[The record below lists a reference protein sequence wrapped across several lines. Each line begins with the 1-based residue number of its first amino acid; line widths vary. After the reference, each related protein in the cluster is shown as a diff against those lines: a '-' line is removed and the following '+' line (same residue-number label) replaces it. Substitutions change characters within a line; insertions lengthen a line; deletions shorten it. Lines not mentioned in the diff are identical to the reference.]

1 MANAET
7 SQLAE
12 VIAQLKSLNLSGE
25 VIMDAMDDNNKLV
38 TRSLLI
44 GSQAEGER
52 VDNGGQLLAV
62 VTSLRRMVSDIS
74 RSNKELL
81 EFFTSNDMQQ
91 EENRKDLLA
100 ALRERDKES
109 TKPKEKTKKGKK
121 DSESGLAGILV
132 FAAGLIGGTVVGFVS
147 EAAAMFGALIR
158 DGKIY
163 KSISLAVT
171 KIGNILKGF
180 GQYISGIAKV
190 ASKFLANTKIGTGVI
205 KGFNTISS
213 AVTKIGTGIIKGFNT
228 IRTILS
234 LLFTGVQLIG
244 EGLAGLAMESALVK
258 SVTNTISQIANA
270 WARFTGALR
279 AVGDMIRPLFGT
291 AEEGLKIGARLSKI
305 FPNIAKFFTAL
316 GDILGGFA
324 RGFKT
329 GVSIGKAI
337 ARLLPAIFG
346 LLKAVALPLTI
357 AIALYET
364 VMGAIEGFKT
374 DGILGA
380 VKGAIS
386 GLLIGLVGGLVDL
399 VKDIVSWIANK
410 LGFENFSKFLD
421 SFSFSQL
428 LKDGVD
434 AIFDTVTYAFDWFK
448 SIFSFEKFSK
458 AFENF
463 GIAGLLSVFYGGIL
477 DTAKGVV
484 SWIATMFG
492 ALDISIALD
501 NFSFTD
507 SINKGLEMVFA
518 LPAKIWN
525 WITNMFSWKTISGM
539 FEDFSVTGLWSGLY
553 GGILDT
559 VKGAISWM
567 AALFGFDTISK
578 YLDSFS
584 FADMFKTVFDAI
596 GEAIDG
602 VIDWIMNIPTL
613 ISELVGQ
620 MGQAIDGALSGVG
633 NLAEGFA
640 KGVLRDVLPDPAATG
655 VLNPMSWVAK
665 AIPDS
670 IYEYAGLKAAG
681 KEADKATPAAG
692 GSAPMTGAQSL
703 TDGEKS
709 SKAKEAGYE
718 SWNDYEKSGWKYKT
732 STHADAASALTPAAA
747 SALTPAAA
755 SALTPASITNTAN
768 TTGAQLMSSGSSIS
782 VSPVIVNNYG
792 GNISNT
798 TQSSVNNTNSSYDPI
813 MTGSAMGFA
822 SV

>member
-1 MANAET
+1 MANTET

-12 VIAQLKSLNLSGE
+12 VITQLKSLNLSGE
-25 VIMDAMDDNNKLV
+25 VIMDAIDDNNKLV

-109 TKPKEKTKKGKK
+109 TKPKEKPKKGKK
-121 DSESGLAGILV
+121 DSESGLAGILA

-147 EAAAMFGALIR
+147 EVAAMFRALIG
-158 DGKIY
+158 DG
-163 KSISLAVT
+163 
-171 KIGNILKGF
+171 
-180 GQYISGIAKV
+180 
-190 ASKFLANTKIGTGVI
+190 
-205 KGFNTISS
+205 
-213 AVTKIGTGIIKGFNT
+213 KIGTGIIKGFNT

-234 LLFTGVQLIG
+234 FLFTGVQLLFTGLRLIG
-244 EGLAGLAMESALVK
+244 EALAGLAMESALVK

-270 WARFTGALR
+270 WARFTGDLR

-316 GDILGGFA
+316 GDILGGLA

-329 GVSIGKAI
+329 GVSIGKTI

-346 LLKAVALPLTI
+346 LLKSLALPLTV

-374 DGILGA
+374 DGVLGA

-410 LGFENFSKFLD
+410 LGFENFSKLLD
-421 SFSFSQL
+421 GFSFSQL

-434 AIFDTVTYAFDWFK
+434 AIFDTVIYAFDWFK

-463 GIAGLLSVFYGGIL
+463 GLAGIWLTFTGGIL
-477 DTAKGVV
+477 DTLKGAV

-492 ALDISIALD
+492 AFDIANALD

-507 SINKGLEMVFA
+507 IYKS
-518 LPAKIWN
+518 
-525 WITNMFSWKTISGM
+525 
-539 FEDFSVTGLWSGLY
+539 
-553 GGILDT
+553 
-559 VKGAISWM
+559 
-567 AALFGFDTISK
+567 
-578 YLDSFS
+578 
-584 FADMFKTVFDAI
+584 VFDAI
-596 GEAIDG
+596 GEAIDS
-602 VIDWIMNIPTL
+602 VIHWIMNIPTL
-613 ISELVGQ
+613 ISELAGQ

-633 NLAEGFA
+633 NIAEGFA
-640 KGVLRDVLPDPAATG
+640 KSVLRDVLPDPAATG
-655 VLNPMSWVAK
+655 LLNPMSWVAK

-670 IYEYAGLKAAG
+670 IYEYAGLKAGGNEITPGAVNG
-681 KEADKATPAAG
+681 KM
-692 GSAPMTGAQSL
+692 STGEQLS
-703 TDGEKS
+703 DGEKS
-709 SKAKEAGYE
+709 SKSKPVV
-718 SWNDYEKSGWKYKT
+718 
-732 STHADAASALTPAAA
+732 TP
-747 SALTPAAA
+747 
-755 SALTPASITNTAN
+755 ITN
-768 TTGAQLMSSGSSIS
+768 TTGAELLNSSNTIS

-792 GNISNT
+792 GNTTNT
-798 TQSSVNNTNSSYDPI
+798 TQSSVNNNSSSYDPI

>member
-1 MANAET
+1 MANTET

-12 VIAQLKSLNLSGE
+12 VIAQLKSLNLSHR
-25 VIMDAMDDNNKLV
+25 VLSDTIDDNNKLLV
-38 TRSLLI
+38 RSLLI
-44 GSQAEGER
+44 DSQAEGER
-52 VDNGGQLLAV
+52 VDNGGQLLSV

-74 RSNKELL
+74 RTNKELL

-100 ALRERDKES
+100 ALRGRDKEDI
-109 TKPKEKTKKGKK
+109 KPKAKPKK
-121 DSESGLAGILV
+121 DKKNSESGLGGILA
-132 FAAGLIGGTVVGFVS
+132 FAASLIAGAVVGFVT
-147 EAAAMFGALIR
+147 ETATMFAALIR
-158 DGKIY
+158 DPKIY
-163 KSISLAVT
+163 KNISLGVS

-180 GQYISGIAKV
+180 GQYISRIATA
-190 ASKFLANTKIGTGVI
+190 ASKFLANTKIGT
-205 KGFNTISS
+205 
-213 AVTKIGTGIIKGFNT
+213 AIIKGFNS

-234 LLFTGVQLIG
+234 LLFTGVKLIG
-244 EGLAGLAMESALVK
+244 EGLVGLAMESALVK
-258 SVTNTISQIANA
+258 SVTNTISQITAA

-279 AVGDMIRPLFGT
+279 AVSDIIRPLFGA
-291 AEEGLKIGARLSKI
+291 AEEGVTIGTRVAKV
-305 FPNIAKFFTAL
+305 FPNIAKFFTTV
-316 GDILGGFA
+316 GNIFGVFA

-337 ARLLPAIFG
+337 ARVLPAVFG
-346 LLKAVALPLTI
+346 LLKALAKPLVLIT
-357 AIALYET
+357 AIYET
-364 VMGAIEGFKT
+364 VMGAFEGYKES
-374 DGILGA
+374 GVLGA
-380 VKGAIS
+380 IKGAIS

-410 LGFENFSKFLD
+410 LGFENFSKLLD

-434 AIFDTVTYAFDWFK
+434 AIFDTVIYAFDWFK

-463 GIAGLLSVFYGGIL
+463 NVAGIWATFVGGML
-477 DTAKGVV
+477 DTLKGGV
-484 SWIATMFG
+484 SWIATMLG
-492 ALDISIALD
+492 AFDIANALD

-518 LPAKIWN
+518 LHAKILN
-525 WITNMFSWKTISGM
+525 WITNMFSWENISRL
-539 FEDFSVTGLWSGLY
+539 FENFSVTGIWSGFY

-559 VKGAISWM
+559 VKGAVSWM

-584 FADMFKTVFDAI
+584 FADIYKTVFDAV

-602 VIDWIMNIPTL
+602 FIDWIMKLPQL
-613 ISELVGQ
+613 ITNLGAQ
-620 MGQAIDGALSGVG
+620 MEAMTSSALSGIG

-640 KGVLRDVLPDPAATG
+640 KSVLASVLPKQSDTS
-655 VLNPMSWVAK
+655 VFNPMHWVAK

-681 KEADKATPAAG
+681 KEAGGAAPAASG
-692 GSAPMTGAQSL
+692 GTPMTGAQSL

-718 SWNDYEKSGWKYKT
+718 SWNDYEASGWKYKT
-732 STHADAASALTPAAA
+732 PAPDSAASLTPAAG
-747 SALTPAAA
+747 T
-755 SALTPASITNTAN
+755 ASITNTAN
-768 TTGAQLMSSGSSIS
+768 TTGAQLMSSGSNIS